1 MIITCPSCR
10 RKFNL
15 PDDALKS
22 PFQKLKCSKCSQVFL
37 YRKEEEPDSGLTGQ
51 AGHEAEAT
59 PKAGAAPKAETFTP
73 AQAPLPPLQEEQRT
87 ERRPRK
93 SKAPLI
99 VAIVILILAALGGA
113 FYYYWIEYL
122 GAGDKRLSIKGLE
135 GQELVGKEEK
145 VFYISGVVANGSTKP
160 RKYIV
165 LRAKLYD
172 KDGTVLAEKDVLAG
186 LPIPKEEA
194 AATPKFDVERK
205 INEFKLTGKEVWK
218 VESGKVLPFS
228 VIFFD
233 EGFERAKEFTIEII
247 DSPLL

>member
-1 MIITCPSCR
+1 MIIACPSCG

-22 PFQKLKCSKCSQVFL
+22 PFQKLKCSKCSQTFL
-37 YRKEEEPDSGLTGQ
+37 YRKEEKADSAQPAQKT
-51 AGHEAEAT
+51 EEAT
-59 PKAGAAPKAETFTP
+59 PKAATPTP
-73 AQAPLPPLQEEQRT
+73 AHTPAPAVHEEHK
-87 ERRPRK
+87 RK
-93 SKAPLI
+93 TRSHRSKKPFI
-99 VAIVILILAALGGA
+99 VVLAILILAALGGG
-113 FYYYWIEYL
+113 FYYYWMEYL
-122 GAGDKRLSIKGLE
+122 GAGDKRLSVKGLE

-145 VFYISGVVANGSTKP
+145 VFFISGSVLNGSTKP

-194 AATPKFDVERK
+194 ATTAKFDVERK
-205 INEFKLTGKEVWK
+205 INEFKLTGKERWK
-218 VESGKVLPFS
+218 IESGKALPFS

>member
-37 YRKEEEPDSGLTGQ
+37 YRKEEEPDSGLTAQ
-51 AGHEAEAT
+51 AGHEAEA
-59 PKAGAAPKAETFTP
+59 APKAETPTP
-73 AQAPLPPLQEEQRT
+73 ARAPLPPLHEEQRT
-87 ERRPRK
+87 EEKPRK
-93 SKAPLI
+93 SKTPLI
-99 VAIVILILAALGGA
+99 VVIVILVLAALGGA

-145 VFYISGVVANGSTKP
+145 VFFISGVVVNGSTKP

-172 KDGTVLAEKDVLAG
+172 KEGAVLAEKDVLAG
-186 LPIPKEEA
+186 LPVPKEEA

-205 INEFKLTGKEVWK
+205 INEFKLTGKEGWK
-218 VESGKVLPFS
+218 VESGKMLPFS

>member
-1 MIITCPSCR
+1 MIIGCPSCG

-37 YRKEEEPDSGLTGQ
+37 YRKDDEQDTAQ
-51 AGHEAEAT
+51 AGQ
-59 PKAGAAPKAETFTP
+59 KAEPLMHEGTP
-73 AQAPLPPLQEEQRT
+73 AHTPSPVPHEEQRL
-87 ERRPRK
+87 EEKPRK
-93 SKAPLI
+93 RRAPLI
-99 VAIVILILAALGGA
+99 IVIVLLGLAALSGA
-113 FYYYWIEYL
+113 FYYYWMEYL
-122 GAGDKRLSIKGLE
+122 GAGDNRLSVKELE

-145 VFYISGVVANGSTKP
+145 IFFISGTVANASTKP

-186 LPIPKEEA
+186 LPISREEA
-194 AATPKFDVERK
+194 ATAPKADVERK
-205 INEFKLTGKEVWK
+205 INEFKLTGKEGWK
-218 VESGKVLPFS
+218 VESGKALPFS
-228 VIFFD
+228 VIFFN

>member
-1 MIITCPSCR
+1 MIITCPSCGR
-10 RKFNL
+10 RFNL
-15 PDDALKS
+15 PDDAVKS
-22 PFQKLKCSKCSQVFL
+22 PFQKLKCSRCSQVFL
-37 YRKEEEPDSGLTGQ
+37 YSKEEK
-51 AGHEAEAT
+51 AETAA
-59 PKAGAAPKAETFTP
+59 PQKGAAPAPKAESP
-73 AQAPLPPLQEEQRT
+73 APAHTTAPPAHEEHRRKTRT
-87 ERRPRK
+87 HR

-99 VAIVILILAALGGA
+99 VVIVVILLAALGGG
-113 FYYYWIEYL
+113 FYYYWMEYL
-122 GAGDKRLSIKGLE
+122 GAGDKRLSVKGLE

-145 VFYISGVVANGSTKP
+145 IFFITGSVINGSTKP

-186 LPIPKEEA
+186 LPISKEEA
-194 AATPKFDVERK
+194 AGAPKFDVERK
-205 INEFKLTGKEVWK
+205 INEFKLTGKERWK
-218 VESGKVLPFS
+218 IESVKVLPFS